1 VVFIRKVGNRVGK
14 AATPLFAP
22 PARGRIGKEG
32 EKMSKRIKTNYP
44 GVFYRKARRI
54 GGRGTERVYY
64 IVFKKN
70 GKVHEEKV
78 GRQYA
83 DAMTPAQAA
92 HMRSGRIEGKR
103 LSPKELRELKERQRW
118 AAANKWTI
126 DRLWDNYR
134 RQRGDYSTLRTDK
147 SNYKHLKRKFGDK
160 EPKEII
166 QRDVDLLRLSLSRR
180 KKPQTVKHVLQLLK
194 RIINFG
200 VNKGMCKG
208 LNFKIEMPKVHNLKT
223 EDLTRGQLRRLF
235 EAIDKDEDIQAA
247 NILRMALFTG
257 MRRGEL
263 FKLRWD
269 DIDFERGFIRLRA
282 PKGGPDQRI
291 PLNEE
296 ARGILENHPRSDG
309 PYIFPGRDGRQR
321 TEMRGPVNRIRN
333 RAKLPEDFR
342 PFHGLRHV
350 YASML
355 ASSGQVDMY
364 TLQKL
369 LTHKSPQMT
378 QRYAHLRD
386 ETLKRASDLAGS
398 LVAEAV
404 KGKKKQNIVRRG
416 KDKDKQLSLFQG

>member
-1 VVFIRKVGNRVGK
+1 
-14 AATPLFAP
+14 
-22 PARGRIGKEG
+22 
-32 EKMSKRIKTNYP
+32 MSKRIKTNYT
-44 GVFYRKARRI
+44 GVFYREARRI
-54 GGRGTERVYY
+54 GGRGKERVYY
-64 IVFKKN
+64 IVFKRN
-70 GKVHEEKV
+70 GKIYEEKV

-103 LSPKELRELKERQRW
+103 LSLKELREARERRRR
-118 AAANKWTI
+118 AEANKWTM
-126 DRLWDNYR
+126 DRLWDYYR
-134 RQRGDYSTLRTDK
+134 RQRGDYASLRTDK
-147 SNYKHLKRKFGDK
+147 SNYKHLKRKFGDN

-166 QRDVDLLRLSLSRR
+166 QRDVDWLRLSLSRR
-180 KKPQTVKHVLQLLK
+180 KKPQTVKHVLQLLN

-200 VNKGMCKG
+200 VNKGLCQG

-223 EDLTRGQLRRLF
+223 EDLTRGQLKRLF
-235 EAIDKDEDIQAA
+235 EAIDEDEDIQAA

-263 FKLRWD
+263 FKLKWED
-269 DIDFERGFIRLRA
+269 VDFERGFIQIRD
-282 PKGGPDQRI
+282 PKGGPDQKI
-291 PLNEE
+291 PLNNA
-296 ARGILENHPRSDG
+296 AREVLASHPRSG
-309 PYIFPGRDGRQR
+309 SPHIFFGRDGKQR
-321 TEMRGPVNRIRN
+321 TEMRAPVNRIRN

-386 ETLKRASDLAGS
+386 ETLKWASDLVGS

-404 KGKKKQNIVRRG
+404 KGKKKKKIVRRD

>member
-1 VVFIRKVGNRVGK
+1 
-14 AATPLFAP
+14 
-22 PARGRIGKEG
+22 
-32 EKMSKRIKTNYP
+32 MSKRIKTNYP
-44 GVFYRKARRI
+44 GVFYREARRI
-54 GGRGTERVYY
+54 GGRGKERVYY

-78 GRQYA
+78 GRQYV

-103 LSPKELRELKERQRW
+103 LSPKELREARERQRW
-118 AAANKWTI
+118 AKTNKWTI
-126 DRLWDNYR
+126 DRLWDHYR
-134 RQRGDYSTLRTDK
+134 RQRGDYATLRTDK

-166 QRDVDLLRLSLSRR
+166 QRDVDWLRFSLSRR

-200 VNKGMCKG
+200 VNKGLCQG

-223 EDLTRGQLRRLF
+223 EDLTRGQLKRLF
-235 EAIDKDEDIQAA
+235 EAIDEDEDIQAA

-263 FKLRWD
+263 FKLKWED
-269 DIDFERGFIRLRA
+269 VDFERRVIQIRN
-282 PKGGPDQRI
+282 PKGGPDQKI
-291 PLNEE
+291 PLNNA
-296 ARGILENHPRSDG
+296 AREVLASHPRSG
-309 PYIFPGRDGRQR
+309 SPHIFFGRDGKQR
-321 TEMRGPVNRIRN
+321 TEMRAPVNRIRK
-333 RAKLPEDFR
+333 RAKLPEGFR

-355 ASSGQVDMY
+355 ASSGKVDMY

-404 KGKKKQNIVRRG
+404 KGKKKKKIVRRD
-416 KDKDKQLSLFQG
+416 KDKDKQLLLFQG

>member
-1 VVFIRKVGNRVGK
+1 
-14 AATPLFAP
+14 
-22 PARGRIGKEG
+22 
-32 EKMSKRIKTNYP
+32 MSKRIKTNYP
-44 GVFYRKARRI
+44 GVFYREARRI
-54 GGRGTERVYY
+54 GGRGKERVYY

-70 GKVHEEKV
+70 GRVHEEKV

-103 LSPKELRELKERQRW
+103 LSPKELREAQERRRR
-118 AAANKWTI
+118 AEANKWTL
-126 DRLWDNYR
+126 DRLWDYYR
-134 RQRGDYSTLRTDK
+134 RQRGDYASVRTDK

-166 QRDVDLLRLSLSRR
+166 QRDVDWLRLSLSRR
-180 KKPQTVKHVLQLLK
+180 KKPQTVKHVLQLLN

-200 VNKGMCKG
+200 VNKGLCQG

-263 FKLRWD
+263 FKLKWED
-269 DIDFERGFIRLRA
+269 VDFERGFIQIRD
-282 PKGGPDQRI
+282 PKGGPDQKI
-291 PLNEE
+291 PLNNATREVL
-296 ARGILENHPRSDG
+296 ASHPRSDSS
-309 PYIFPGRDGRQR
+309 YIFFGRGGKQR
-321 TEMRGPVNRIRN
+321 TEMRAPVNRIRK
-333 RAKLPEDFR
+333 RAKLPKGFR

-355 ASSGQVDMY
+355 ASSGKVDMY

-369 LTHKSPQMT
+369 LTHKSPHMT
-378 QRYAHLRD
+378 QRYAHLKD

-404 KGKKKQNIVRRG
+404 KGTKKKKIVRRD
-416 KDKDKQLSLFQG
+416 KDRDKQLSLFQG

>member
-1 VVFIRKVGNRVGK
+1 
-14 AATPLFAP
+14 
-22 PARGRIGKEG
+22 
-32 EKMSKRIKTNYP
+32 MSKRIKTNYP
-44 GVFYRKARRI
+44 GVFYREARRI
-54 GGRGTERVYY
+54 GGRGKERVYY

-92 HMRSGRIEGKR
+92 RMRSGRIEGKR
-103 LSPKELRELKERQRW
+103 VSPKELREARERRRR
-118 AAANKWTI
+118 AEANKWTI
-126 DRLWDNYR
+126 DRLWNYYR
-134 RQRGDYSTLRTDK
+134 RQRGDYATLRTDK

-160 EPKEII
+160 EPKEVI
-166 QRDVDLLRLSLSRR
+166 QRDVDWLRFSLARR

-200 VNKGMCKG
+200 VNKGLCQG

-223 EDLTRGQLRRLF
+223 EDLTKGQLRRLF

-269 DIDFERGFIRLRA
+269 DIDFERGFIQIRD
-282 PKGGPDQRI
+282 PKGGPDQKI
-291 PLNEE
+291 PLNNA
-296 ARGILENHPRSDG
+296 ARKVLASHPRSDS
-309 PYIFPGRDGRQR
+309 PYIFFGRGGKQR
-321 TEMRGPVNRIRN
+321 TEMRASVNRIRK
-333 RAKLPEDFR
+333 RAKLPEGFR

-355 ASSGQVDMY
+355 VSSGKVDMY

-386 ETLKRASDLAGS
+386 ETLRRASDLAGS

-404 KGKKKQNIVRRG
+404 KGKKKKKIVRRG

>member
-1 VVFIRKVGNRVGK
+1 
-14 AATPLFAP
+14 
-22 PARGRIGKEG
+22 
-32 EKMSKRIKTNYP
+32 MSKRIKTNYP
-44 GVFYRKARRI
+44 GVFYREARRI
-54 GGRGTERVYY
+54 GGRGIERVYY

-92 HMRSGRIEGKR
+92 RMRSGRIEGKR
-103 LSPKELRELKERQRW
+103 LSPKELREALERQRR
-118 AAANKWTI
+118 AEANKWTI

-134 RQRGDYSTLRTDK
+134 RQRGDYATLRTDK

-166 QRDVDLLRLSLSRR
+166 QRDVGWLRFSLSKR

-200 VNKGMCKG
+200 VNKGMCQG

-223 EDLTRGQLRRLF
+223 EDLTKGQLRRFF

-263 FKLRWD
+263 FKLKWED
-269 DIDFERGFIRLRA
+269 VDFERGFIQIRD
-282 PKGGPDQRI
+282 PKGGPDQKI
-291 PLNEE
+291 PLNNA
-296 ARGILENHPRSDG
+296 AREVLASHPRSDS
-309 PYIFPGRDGRQR
+309 PYIFFGRGGKQR
-321 TEMRGPVNRIRN
+321 TEMRAPVNRIRK
-333 RAKLPEDFR
+333 RAKLPEGFR

-355 ASSGQVDMY
+355 VSSGKVDMY

-404 KGKKKQNIVRRG
+404 KGKKKKKKKIVRRD

>member
-1 VVFIRKVGNRVGK
+1 LEIGLETWPVNFPHSSQKGRVGK
-14 AATPLFAP
+14 EV
-22 PARGRIGKEG
+22 G
-32 EKMSKRIKTNYP
+32 KMSKRIKTNYP
-44 GVFYRKARRI
+44 GVFYREARRI
-54 GGRGTERVYY
+54 GGRGIERVYY

-92 HMRSGRIEGKR
+92 RMRSGRIEGKR
-103 LSPKELRELKERQRW
+103 LSPKELREALERQRR
-118 AAANKWTI
+118 AEANKWTI

-134 RQRGDYSTLRTDK
+134 RQRGDYATLRTDK

-166 QRDVDLLRLSLSRR
+166 QRDVGWLRFSLSKR

-200 VNKGMCKG
+200 VNKGMCQG

-223 EDLTRGQLRRLF
+223 EDLTKGQLRRFF

-263 FKLRWD
+263 FKLKWED
-269 DIDFERGFIRLRA
+269 VDFERGFIQIRD
-282 PKGGPDQRI
+282 PKGGPDQKI
-291 PLNEE
+291 PLNNA
-296 ARGILENHPRSDG
+296 AREVLASHPRSDS
-309 PYIFPGRDGRQR
+309 PYIFFGRGGKQR
-321 TEMRGPVNRIRN
+321 TEMRAPVNRIRK
-333 RAKLPEDFR
+333 RAKLPEGFR

-355 ASSGQVDMY
+355 VSSGKVDMY

-369 LTHKSPQMT
+369 LTYKSPQMT

-404 KGKKKQNIVRRG
+404 KGKKKKKIVRRD

>member
-1 VVFIRKVGNRVGK
+1 
-14 AATPLFAP
+14 
-22 PARGRIGKEG
+22 
-32 EKMSKRIKTNYP
+32 MSKRIKTNYP
-44 GVFYRKARRI
+44 GVFYREARRI
-54 GGRGTERVYY
+54 GGRGKERVYY

-92 HMRSGRIEGKR
+92 RMRSGRIEGKR
-103 LSPKELRELKERQRW
+103 LSPKELKEAQKRRRR
-118 AAANKWTI
+118 AEANKWTI

-134 RQRGDYSTLRTDK
+134 RQRGDYATLRTDK
-147 SNYKHLKRKFGDK
+147 SNYKHLKRKFGNK

-166 QRDVDLLRLSLSRR
+166 QRDVDWLKFSLSRR

-200 VNKGMCKG
+200 VNKGLCQG

-223 EDLTRGQLRRLF
+223 EDLTKGQLRRLF
-235 EAIDKDEDIQAA
+235 EAIDKDEDIQVA

-269 DIDFERGFIRLRA
+269 DIDFERGFIQIRD
-282 PKGGPDQRI
+282 PKGGPGQEI
-291 PLNEE
+291 PLNKA
-296 ARGILENHPRSDG
+296 AREVLVSHPRSDS
-309 PYIFPGRDGRQR
+309 PYIFFGRGGKQR
-321 TEMRGPVNRIRN
+321 TEMRASVNRIRK
-333 RAKLPEDFR
+333 RAKLPEGFR

-355 ASSGQVDMY
+355 ASSGKVDMY

-404 KGKKKQNIVRRG
+404 KGKKKKKIVRRK
-416 KDKDKQLSLFQG
+416 KDKDQQLSLFQG

>member
-1 VVFIRKVGNRVGK
+1 
-14 AATPLFAP
+14 
-22 PARGRIGKEG
+22 
-32 EKMSKRIKTNYP
+32 MSKRIKTNYP
-44 GVFYRKARRI
+44 GVFYREARRI
-54 GGRGTERVYY
+54 GGRGKERVYY

-92 HMRSGRIEGKR
+92 RMRSGRIEGKR
-103 LSPKELRELKERQRW
+103 VSPKELREARERRRR
-118 AAANKWTI
+118 AEANKWTI
-126 DRLWDNYR
+126 DRLWNYYR
-134 RQRGDYSTLRTDK
+134 RQRGDYATLRTDK

-160 EPKEII
+160 EPKEVI
-166 QRDVDLLRLSLSRR
+166 QRDVDWLRFSLARR

-200 VNKGMCKG
+200 VNKGLCQG

-223 EDLTRGQLRRLF
+223 EDLTKGQLRRFF

-263 FKLRWD
+263 FKLKWED
-269 DIDFERGFIRLRA
+269 VDFERGFIQIRD
-282 PKGGPDQRI
+282 PKGGPDQKI
-291 PLNEE
+291 PLNNA
-296 ARGILENHPRSDG
+296 AREVLASHPRSDS
-309 PYIFPGRDGRQR
+309 PYIFFGRGGKQR
-321 TEMRGPVNRIRN
+321 TEMRAPVNRIRK
-333 RAKLPEDFR
+333 RAKLPEGFR

-355 ASSGQVDMY
+355 VSSGKVDMY

-404 KGKKKQNIVRRG
+404 KGKKKKKKKIVRRD

>member
-1 VVFIRKVGNRVGK
+1 
-14 AATPLFAP
+14 
-22 PARGRIGKEG
+22 
-32 EKMSKRIKTNYP
+32 MSKRIKTNYP
-44 GVFYRKARRI
+44 GVFYREARRI
-54 GGRGTERVYY
+54 GGRGKERVYY

-92 HMRSGRIEGKR
+92 RMRSGRIEGKR
-103 LSPKELRELKERQRW
+103 VSPKELREARERRRR
-118 AAANKWTI
+118 AEANKWTI
-126 DRLWDNYR
+126 DRLWNYYR
-134 RQRGDYSTLRTDK
+134 RQRGDYATLRTDK

-160 EPKEII
+160 EPKEVI
-166 QRDVDLLRLSLSRR
+166 QRDVDWLRFSLARR

-200 VNKGMCKG
+200 VNKGLCQG

-223 EDLTRGQLRRLF
+223 EDLTKGQLRRFF

-263 FKLRWD
+263 FKLKWED
-269 DIDFERGFIRLRA
+269 VDFERGFIQIRD
-282 PKGGPDQRI
+282 PKGGPDQKI
-291 PLNEE
+291 PLNNA
-296 ARGILENHPRSDG
+296 AREVLASHPRSDS
-309 PYIFPGRDGRQR
+309 PYIFFGRGGKQR
-321 TEMRGPVNRIRN
+321 TEMRAPVNRIRK
-333 RAKLPEDFR
+333 RAKLPEGFR

-355 ASSGQVDMY
+355 VSSGKVDMY

-404 KGKKKQNIVRRG
+404 KGKKKKKIVRRG

>member
-1 VVFIRKVGNRVGK
+1 
-14 AATPLFAP
+14 
-22 PARGRIGKEG
+22 
-32 EKMSKRIKTNYP
+32 MSKRIKTNYP
-44 GVFYRKARRI
+44 GVFYREARRI
-54 GGRGTERVYY
+54 GGRGKERVYY

-92 HMRSGRIEGKR
+92 RMRSGRIEGKR
-103 LSPKELRELKERQRW
+103 LSPKELKEAQKRRRR
-118 AAANKWTI
+118 AEANKWTI

-134 RQRGDYSTLRTDK
+134 RQRGDYATLRTDK
-147 SNYKHLKRKFGDK
+147 SNYKHLKRKFGNK

-166 QRDVDLLRLSLSRR
+166 QRDVDWLKFSLSRR

-200 VNKGMCKG
+200 VNKGLCQG
-208 LNFKIEMPKVHNLKT
+208 LNFKIEMPKVNNLKT
-223 EDLTRGQLRRLF
+223 EDLTKGQLRRLF
-235 EAIDKDEDIQAA
+235 EAIDKDEDIQVA

-269 DIDFERGFIRLRA
+269 DIDFERGFIQIRD
-282 PKGGPDQRI
+282 PKGGSGQEI
-291 PLNEE
+291 PLNKA
-296 ARGILENHPRSDG
+296 AREVLASHPRSDS
-309 PYIFPGRDGRQR
+309 PYIFFGRGGKQR
-321 TEMRGPVNRIRN
+321 TEMRAPVNRIRK
-333 RAKLPEDFR
+333 RAKLPEGFR

-355 ASSGQVDMY
+355 ASSGKVDMY

-404 KGKKKQNIVRRG
+404 KGKKKKKIVRRK
-416 KDKDKQLSLFQG
+416 KDKDQQLSLFQG

>member
-1 VVFIRKVGNRVGK
+1 
-14 AATPLFAP
+14 
-22 PARGRIGKEG
+22 
-32 EKMSKRIKTNYP
+32 MSKRIKTNYP
-44 GVFYRKARRI
+44 GVFYREARRI
-54 GGRGTERVYY
+54 GGRGKERVYY

-92 HMRSGRIEGKR
+92 RMRSGRIEGKR
-103 LSPKELRELKERQRW
+103 LSPKELKEAQKRRRR
-118 AAANKWTI
+118 AEANKWTI

-134 RQRGDYSTLRTDK
+134 RQRGDYATLRTDK
-147 SNYKHLKRKFGDK
+147 SNYKHLKRKFGNK

-166 QRDVDLLRLSLSRR
+166 QRDVDWLKFSLSRR

-200 VNKGMCKG
+200 VNKGLCQG

-223 EDLTRGQLRRLF
+223 EDLTKGQLRRLF
-235 EAIDKDEDIQAA
+235 EAIDKDEDIQVA

-269 DIDFERGFIRLRA
+269 DIDFERGFIQIRDS
-282 PKGGPDQRI
+282 KGGPGQEI
-291 PLNEE
+291 PLNKA
-296 ARGILENHPRSDG
+296 AREVLASHPRSDS
-309 PYIFPGRDGRQR
+309 PYIFFGRGGKQR
-321 TEMRGPVNRIRN
+321 TEMRAPVNRIRK
-333 RAKLPEDFR
+333 RAKLPEGFR

-355 ASSGQVDMY
+355 ASSGKVDMY

-378 QRYAHLRD
+378 QRYAHLRN

-404 KGKKKQNIVRRG
+404 KGKKKKKIVRRK
-416 KDKDKQLSLFQG
+416 KDEDQQLSLFQG

>member
-1 VVFIRKVGNRVGK
+1 
-14 AATPLFAP
+14 
-22 PARGRIGKEG
+22 
-32 EKMSKRIKTNYP
+32 MSKRIKTNYP
-44 GVFYRKARRI
+44 GVFYREARRI
-54 GGRGTERVYY
+54 GCRGKERVYY

-103 LSPKELRELKERQRW
+103 LSPKELREAQERRRR
-118 AAANKWTI
+118 AEANKWTM
-126 DRLWDNYR
+126 DRLWDYYR
-134 RQRGDYSTLRTDK
+134 RQRGDYASLRTDR

-166 QRDVDLLRLSLSRR
+166 QRDVDWLRFSLSGR
-180 KKPQTVKHVLQLLK
+180 KKPQTVKHVLQLLN

-200 VNKGMCKG
+200 VNKGLCQG

-263 FKLRWD
+263 FKLKWED
-269 DIDFERGFIRLRA
+269 VDFERGFIQIRD
-282 PKGGPDQRI
+282 PKGGPDQKI
-291 PLNEE
+291 PLNSA
-296 ARGILENHPRSDG
+296 AREVLASHPRSDS
-309 PYIFPGRDGRQR
+309 PYIFFGRGGKQR
-321 TEMRGPVNRIRN
+321 TEMRAPVNRIRK
-333 RAKLPEDFR
+333 RAKLPEGFR

-355 ASSGQVDMY
+355 ASSGKVDMY

-378 QRYAHLRD
+378 QRYAHLKD

-398 LVAEAV
+398 LVAEIV
-404 KGKKKQNIVRRG
+404 RGKKKIVRRG